1 MGLAKVAKY
10 IQRDEYFLRSL
21 QTNIIKT
28 LEENH
33 IYLHTDEVC
42 AVDEFIKKNILL
54 AYSNAKVNFEPDV
67 PIETEWY

>member
-1 MGLAKVAKY
+1 MGLAIVARY
-10 IQRDEYFLRSL
+10 IQRDENFLRRL
-21 QTNIIKT
+21 QTNIAKT

-42 AVDEFIKKNILL
+42 AVDEFVKKNLHFT
-54 AYSNAKVNFEPDV
+54 SSSTKVKFEPDV